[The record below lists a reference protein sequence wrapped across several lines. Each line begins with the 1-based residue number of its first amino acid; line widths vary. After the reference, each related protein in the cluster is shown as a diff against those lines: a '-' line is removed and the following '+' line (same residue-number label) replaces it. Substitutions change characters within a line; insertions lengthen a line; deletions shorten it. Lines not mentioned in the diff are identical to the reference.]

1 MPDVFQDFIEKRNV
15 KTLKTKFTPHLT
27 SNVSWQRVAASES

>member
-1 MPDVFQDFIEKRNV
+1 MPDLFQDFIEKRNV
-15 KTLKTKFTPHLT
+15 KTKFTPHLT